1 MKAILMVFLGG
12 GLGSVCRYLAGRWLN
27 QPNSH
32 IPWGT
37 FVVNITGSL
46 IIGLVLGYAIQ
57 RSSMTSNT
65 VIFLVAGFCGGFTT
79 FSAFSF
85 EGLQLL
91 KSGQF
96 GSFIIYTLGS
106 IIIGLLFVW
115 IGYSSIKWA

>member
-27 QPNSH
+27 QPNSL

-65 VIFLVAGFCGGFTT
+65 VVFLVAGFCGGFTT